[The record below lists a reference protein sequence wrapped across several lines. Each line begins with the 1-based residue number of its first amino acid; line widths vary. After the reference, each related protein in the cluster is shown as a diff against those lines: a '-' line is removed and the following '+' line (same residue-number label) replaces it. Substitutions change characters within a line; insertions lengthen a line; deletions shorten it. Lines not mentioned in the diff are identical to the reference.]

1 MSVRVDKG
9 PDQLLIGSAV
19 EIVVEGSRSIDN
31 RHLRTPVP
39 ATSLRV
45 VDGSKGLFVACPQE
59 SYTDKDGSKKYAN
72 VFFPITNAAKTEL
85 QDAVLKAYDQ
95 YLDHQHTASQN
106 RQWESQDEGMLPFD
120 M

>member
-1 MSVRVDKG
+1 MKIKAKIDRLVNGGSIKAIASVTLD
-9 PDQLLIGSAV
+9 SWY
-19 EIVVEGSRSIDN
+19 VVKN
-31 RHLRTPVP
+31 
-39 ATSLRV
+39 LRV

>member
-1 MSVRVDKG
+1 MKIKAKIDRLVNGGSIKAIASVTLD
-9 PDQLLIGSAV
+9 SWY
-19 EIVVEGSRSIDN
+19 VVKN
-31 RHLRTPVP
+31 
-39 ATSLRV
+39 LRV

-95 YLDHQHTASQN
+95 YLDQQHLS
-106 RQWESQDEGMLPFD
+106 LIHI
-120 M
+120 